1 MAVWCGGCAAAAGGD
16 EEAEAAA
23 LEVCKEAEITAIVLD
38 SQPAAPSKNLDS
50 TPKSFLKWMKDPEDE
65 ALEEAA
71 AGVTT
76 DLTD

>member
-1 MAVWCGGCAAAAGGD
+1 M
-16 EEAEAAA
+16 
-23 LEVCKEAEITAIVLD
+23 CKEAEITAIVLD